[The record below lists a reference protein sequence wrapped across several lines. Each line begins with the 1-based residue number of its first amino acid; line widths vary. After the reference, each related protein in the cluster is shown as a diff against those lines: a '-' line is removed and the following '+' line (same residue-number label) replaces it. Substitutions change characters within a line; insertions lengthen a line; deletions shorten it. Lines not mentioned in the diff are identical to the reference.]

1 MATQTDHS
9 DSRTTA
15 EGKKAMTA
23 TKLLGLGAFLLTVF
37 VLVPVMISATGRWD
51 FYYRAPL

>member
-1 MATQTDHS
+1 
-9 DSRTTA
+9 
-15 EGKKAMTA
+15 MTA